1 MFGMSGTEMI
11 IILVFA
17 LLLFGPQKLPEIA
30 KMLGKGMREFQK
42 ATSDIKNTV
51 EHEFN
56 KIADME
62 PEKRPEPA
70 KRVVELKPA
79 PGAVAVSAV
88 PPAAAPA
95 AAPADPQPAPQA
107 PAEGEKAQS

>member
-30 KMLGKGMREFQK
+30 KMAGKAMREFQK
-42 ATSDIKNTV
+42 ATNDIKSTV

-56 KIADME
+56 KIAELE
-62 PEKRPEPA
+62 PEPKKPEPA
-70 KRVVELKPA
+70 ANRVVELKPA
-79 PGAVAVSAV
+79 PGAVAVTGA
-88 PPAAAPA
+88 PPPVAPA
-95 AAPADPQPAPQA
+95 ADVGPRPAD
-107 PAEGEKAQS
+107 EEKAPS